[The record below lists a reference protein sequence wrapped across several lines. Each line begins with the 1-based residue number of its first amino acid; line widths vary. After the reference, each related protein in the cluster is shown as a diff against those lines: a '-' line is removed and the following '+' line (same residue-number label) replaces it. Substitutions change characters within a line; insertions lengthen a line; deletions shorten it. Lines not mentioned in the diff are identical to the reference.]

1 MSEILTRGVQ
11 NTENGS
17 GQAANCDDEDLEPPL
32 GICKPV
38 QQSSSRAPAD
48 ASSAILLSPPRPHRH
63 YRDSGS
69 QTRLLLPP
77 NDEVANKVE
86 VVRIEW
92 KRDEW
97 RSWAVCLAALYANA
111 VTWGT
116 SGSISVLLPILV
128 TIFKHPLVPVDQTS
142 NSSDPVLIEG
152 DAYVHTKVQLV
163 YSVNTASLYLS
174 FFLGTLLI
182 ERLGC
187 RLTVLVGVV
196 LSVSGTLI
204 PALWPDVS
212 LWLWWLC
219 FGLANGPGNAVVY
232 LASQVA
238 LEQSFDRRFG
248 TGAAIA
254 SLGLAIANVLFPFLW
269 EALLALAAHDNATQV
284 EFVEDRAV
292 GLSLVMF
299 SIVASYLLL
308 LPMLP
313 LFGSPFNM
321 AAKRAIA
328 ANISRRSGQ
337 RSHRRSRDSS
347 VSSTASFSSTGPSS
361 SSHWPDNITSD
372 CETMP
377 ILKKRSEPEASNK
390 HRFLDSYFD
399 MPTEGLKYAPSG
411 SVQIIQVHL

>member
-1 MSEILTRGVQ
+1 MSEIRTREVQ
-11 NTENGS
+11 NTENAS
-17 GQAANCDDEDLEPPL
+17 AQTAICEDEDSEPPL

-38 QQSSSRAPAD
+38 QQSSSRAPVV
-48 ASSAILLSPPRPHRH
+48 SAPRPHRNH
-63 YRDSGS
+63 DRDFGS
-69 QTRLLLPP
+69 QTRPRLPS
-77 NDEVANKVE
+77 NNKVASKVE

-97 RSWAVCLAALYANA
+97 RSWAVSLAALYANA

-116 SGSISVLLPILV
+116 SGSISVLLPTLV
-128 TIFKHPLVPVDQTS
+128 TIFKHSLVLDDKTS
-142 NSSDPVLIEG
+142 NASAPVLVEG
-152 DAYVHTKVQLV
+152 DAYVHSKVQLV

-174 FFLGTLLI
+174 FFIGTLLI

-196 LSVSGTLI
+196 FSVGGTLI

-212 LWLWWLC
+212 LWLWCLC
-219 FGLANGPGNAVVY
+219 FGLANGPGNAMIN

-269 EALLALAAHDNATQV
+269 EALLALAARDNATPV
-284 EFVEDRAV
+284 EFVQDRAV

-321 AAKRAIA
+321 AAKRVVA
-328 ANISRRSGQ
+328 ANTRSSTQPSDRHSRN
-337 RSHRRSRDSS
+337 SS
-347 VSSTASFSSTGPSS
+347 VSSTSSFSSIGPTSS
-361 SSHWPDNITSD
+361 SNELDNITSD
-372 CETMP
+372 SETTP
-377 ILKKRSEPEASNK
+377 IIKKRSDPKAFYK
-390 HRFLDSYFD
+390 YRFIYSYFD
-399 MPTEGLKYAPSG
+399 IPTAGLKYSPSG
-411 SVQIIQVHL
+411 SEHIIQVRVHL